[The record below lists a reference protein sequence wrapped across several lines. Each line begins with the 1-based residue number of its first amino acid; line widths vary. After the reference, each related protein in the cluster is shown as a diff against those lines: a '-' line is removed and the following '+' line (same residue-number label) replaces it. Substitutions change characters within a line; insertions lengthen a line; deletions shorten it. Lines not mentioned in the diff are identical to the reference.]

1 MNENLVYNYL
11 GIAQRAGKITS
22 GENTLITK
30 GNFHKYDLLIIA
42 CDASP
47 AVQKRFISKA
57 DNNNVV
63 HLVFGNKESLGNA
76 IGKSPRTVLALADRN
91 ISQKIMELTGGE
103 AQ

>member
-11 GIAQRAGKITS
+11 GIAQRAGKIVS
-22 GENTLITK
+22 GENTLISK
-30 GNFHKYDLLIIA
+30 GNFHKYTLLIIA

-47 AVQKRFISKA
+47 AVQKRFTSKA
-57 DNNNVV
+57 GNNNID
-63 HLVFGNKESLGNA
+63 HLLFGNKESLGKA

-91 ISQKIMELTGGE
+91 ISQKIMELMGGD